1 MTEEVRNGRR
11 EKLVELGE
19 MIRARRE
26 NLGLS
31 IEEVQEQTKIRSKY
45 LRAIEAGDDR
55 IPPGQAYFRVF
66 LKSYAEFL
74 GLDGLEFSRAY
85 REIVENNNRYR
96 PPAPVVQDI
105 PKATQARP
113 RRRPRRRRGMG
124 AVAKTLLA
132 LVLLAGVIFGITKL
146 YGFYFARTQEPGGNT
161 DPENGTV
168 VEQPEPGSGEEV
180 PEEPVTEVIVR
191 REDPSDELTV
201 FTINQTPFTVILK
214 TFPEEGTRC
223 WIQVQSDGEI
233 VAEETMGPDQAIE
246 VAAENEVR
254 VRAGAPWVLALTLNG
269 QDLGVGGP
277 YGPVKDLIFRYGEEL

>member
-1 MTEEVRNGRR
+1 
-11 EKLVELGE
+11 
-19 MIRARRE
+19 
-26 NLGLS
+26 
-31 IEEVQEQTKIRSKY
+31 
-45 LRAIEAGDDR
+45 
-55 IPPGQAYFRVF
+55 
-66 LKSYAEFL
+66 
-74 GLDGLEFSRAY
+74 
-85 REIVENNNRYR
+85 
-96 PPAPVVQDI
+96 
-105 PKATQARP
+105 
-113 RRRPRRRRGMG
+113 MG

-223 WIQVQSDGEI
+223 WIQVQSDGEKWQRNH
-233 VAEETMGPDQAIE
+233 GPRQAIE
-246 VAAENEVR
+246 VAAENEV
-254 VRAGAPWVLALTLNG
+254 VRPVRLGYLPTLNG